1 METKRLEERLGTERL
16 EDTSTT
22 SVQAIFRE
30 RSQFLRTVEPILGH
44 LRTRRPLQVA
54 LIAAAMLVVLVMGYA
69 IGGGFSARET
79 ASDAPPSGDVFITT
93 EQADLLHRQSIDLQE
108 TRSNLAIAEGEVAF
122 LRSQMAT
129 LSADTETLRRT
140 SNETQVELGIIVTMY
155 EECLDR
161 LYPVEC
167 IDNARPAAEAFLAEL
182 YAEQP

>member
-1 METKRLEERLGTERL
+1 
-16 EDTSTT
+16 
-22 SVQAIFRE
+22 
-30 RSQFLRTVEPILGH
+30 
-44 LRTRRPLQVA
+44 
-54 LIAAAMLVVLVMGYA
+54 
-69 IGGGFSARET
+69 
-79 ASDAPPSGDVFITT
+79 
-93 EQADLLHRQSIDLQE
+93 
-108 TRSNLAIAEGEVAF
+108 
-122 LRSQMAT
+122 MAT